1 MTDSESTPAR
11 VSSLSHLIQIAER
24 ERWCTRPV
32 CTTCGAHPFRNALR
46 EIPRD
51 EVIAGLRLLSRDFIS
66 GHTDMFRLVIS
77 EIAFFGVGGEL
88 LAPLEGTPAGEQLRA
103 NIDYQHREYERRR
116 AYLATQTPEAISE
129 RRAER
134 KAAKL
139 QSTAPHRERKA
150 ASENKIR
157 SAAQQL
163 NETPAACILGLVARR
178 ESDWP
183 VHAVGVLVYKRLLEH
198 YKATPI
204 QGNELRTLSELA
216 ERHSGYWKK
225 LFDRVS

>member
-88 LAPLEGTPAGEQLRA
+88 LAPLEITDCP
-103 NIDYQHREYERRR
+103 
-116 AYLATQTPEAISE
+116 
-129 RRAER
+129 
-134 KAAKL
+134 
-139 QSTAPHRERKA
+139 
-150 ASENKIR
+150 
-157 SAAQQL
+157 
-163 NETPAACILGLVARR
+163 
-178 ESDWP
+178 
-183 VHAVGVLVYKRLLEH
+183 
-198 YKATPI
+198 
-204 QGNELRTLSELA
+204 
-216 ERHSGYWKK
+216 
-225 LFDRVS
+225 